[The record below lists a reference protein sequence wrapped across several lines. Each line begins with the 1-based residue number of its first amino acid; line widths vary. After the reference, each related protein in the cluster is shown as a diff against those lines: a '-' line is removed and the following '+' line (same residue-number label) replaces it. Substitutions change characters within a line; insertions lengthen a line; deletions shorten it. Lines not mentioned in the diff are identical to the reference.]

1 MRILVDRIIEGNIHY
16 IKAAGKSTEVPPTK
30 NICSGSM
37 YVQVDNGTVQ
47 LFDEIDGEWHNFA
60 KFDTGA
66 SASASVG
73 STFNGGFGL
82 GAGLGS
88 THEEATEEPVEE
100 QPEEDAA
107 EPVEEAAED
116 EPGEDE
122 R

>member
-1 MRILVDRIIEGNIHY
+1 MRILVDKIIEGNIRY

-47 LFDEIDGEWHNFA
+47 MFDEIDGEWHDFA

-73 STFNGGFGL
+73 STFSGGFGL
-82 GAGLGS
+82 GSGLGS
-88 THEEATEEPVEE
+88 THEEETEEPVEE
-100 QPEEDAA
+100 LPEE
-107 EPVEEAAED
+107 EVEEAAED